1 MSGSPLAGRRVLVT
15 GGAGFLGSHLL
26 PRIAAAAGAAPIA
39 PSRGEFDLTDRTA
52 VKAML
57 SKHRPDVVV
66 HLAARVGGIG
76 ANRRNPGLYFHDN
89 LAMGLHLLEEA
100 RLQGVGKVVLL
111 GTICSYPKHCP
122 VPFREESLWDGYPEE
137 TNAPYG
143 VAKKSLLVMAQAY
156 RQQYGLNAV
165 MVLPVNLYGPGDHF
179 DLEDSHVIPAL
190 VRKMVEAADAG
201 AQEVEVWGT
210 GKPTREFLFVEDCAE
225 GIVRAAERLETSEPV
240 NLGAGFEISI
250 ADLAALVARLAG
262 FRGRLRFDPSRPDGQ
277 PRRSLD
283 TSRAERLLGW
293 KARTRL
299 EDGLRR
305 TIDWYRRERPRS

>member
-1 MSGSPLAGRRVLVT
+1 MTASPLGGKRVLVT
-15 GGAGFLGSHLL
+15 GGHGFLGQHLL
-26 PRIAAAAGAAPIA
+26 PRIQAACGSAPAAP
-39 PSRGEFDLTDRTA
+39 RHWEFDLTDRAA

-57 SKHRPDVVV
+57 AKHRPEVVV

-76 ANRRNPGLYFHDN
+76 ANQRNPGLYFHDN

-122 VPFREESLWDGYPEE
+122 VPFREEDLWNGFPEE

-143 VAKKSLLVMAQAY
+143 VAKKALLSMAQAY
-156 RQQYGLNAV
+156 RAQYGLNAV

-190 VRKMVEAADAG
+190 VRKMVEAVDAG
-201 AQEVEVWGT
+201 ADEVEVWGS
-210 GKPTREFLFVEDCAE
+210 GKPTREFLYVEDCAD
-225 GIVRAAERLETSEPV
+225 GIVRAAESLETSDPV

-250 ADLAALVARLAG
+250 ADLAALVARTAG
-262 FRGRLRFDPSRPDGQ
+262 FKGRLRFDPARPDGQ

-293 KARTRL
+293 RAGTPL
-299 EDGLRR
+299 EDGLKR
-305 TIDWYRRERPRS
+305 TVDWYRDNRART